1 MERTPEPGGFEAMR
15 INLTVKAGPHKGEVF
30 EFQERAFF
38 VVGRSERANFRLP
51 VKDNSISRIHF
62 MIEMNPPQCRLTDM
76 DSTNGTRVNGQ
87 KVAMADLKDGDLI
100 TAGKTILLVSVI
112 GSDEPLVS
120 TTETILTS
128 GVAALDGPLQ
138 PGPHAVP
145 TAAPSGQPLSTVDYP
160 SQPRP
165 DEKAPRSCRLCG
177 DSLAETEIGATSS
190 GGRNTNVE
198 AISLCPACQGRI
210 GNHPQPIPGYQ
221 VVRELGRGGMGVVYQ
236 ALRTADG
243 GLVALKTI
251 KPAVDPTP
259 VEMDRFL
266 REAQI
271 LSELDHPN
279 IVSFHELGESNGL
292 LYFAM
297 DYVAGTDAAHLL
309 KQHRGPLP
317 IARAVDLVCQ
327 LLRALD
333 YAHAKGFVHL
343 DVKPANMLV
352 TQEGGRDVMRL
363 SDFGLARIYLTSKM
377 SGLSTNDE
385 CGGTA
390 PFMAPEQINDLRATK
405 PSADQYSAAATL
417 YNLLTDRFIYDFPK
431 KLHAKIM
438 KILLEDPVPIR
449 DRRPDLPE
457 GLAAIIHR
465 ALARDPQARYPN
477 VREMRRALLPFA
489 K

>member
-1 MERTPEPGGFEAMR
+1 
-15 INLTVKAGPHKGEVF
+15 
-30 EFQERAFF
+30 
-38 VVGRSERANFRLP
+38 
-51 VKDNSISRIHF
+51 

-76 DSTNGTRVNGQ
+76 ESTNGTRVNGQ

-100 TAGKTILLVSVI
+100 TAGKTTLLVSVI
-112 GSDEPLVS
+112 GSDEPLPS
-120 TTETILTS
+120 PD
-128 GVAALDGPLQ
+128 GDGPYCTDGRSSD
-138 PGPHAVP
+138 GPASPVRHAVP
-145 TAAPSGQPLSTVDYP
+145 LAATSGQALSTADYP
-160 SQPRP
+160 SRPRP
-165 DEKAPRSCRLCG
+165 AENATRGCRLCG
-177 DSLAETEIGATSS
+177 DNLAEGEIGAGGS
-190 GGRNTNVE
+190 GGQNANADTVW
-198 AISLCPACQGRI
+198 LCPACRGRI

-221 VVRELGRGGMGVVYQ
+221 VVRELGRGGMGIVYQ

-243 GLVALKTI
+243 RLVALKTI

-259 VEMDRFL
+259 VEIDRFL

-309 KQHRGPLP
+309 RQHGGPLP

-343 DVKPANMLV
+343 DVKPSNMLV
-352 TQEGGRDVMRL
+352 TQEGGRDVVRL

-417 YNLLTDRFIYDFPK
+417 YNFLTDRFIYDFPK

-465 ALARDPQARYPN
+465 ALARDPLARYAERAGDAPG
-477 VREMRRALLPFA
+477 VLPSPSDRRRPALRSHPALKDQTRPGPRGTRA
-489 K
+489 S

>member
-1 MERTPEPGGFEAMR
+1 MR
-15 INLTVKAGPHKGEVF
+15 INLTVKAGPHEGEVF
-30 EFQERAFF
+30 KFQERAFF
-38 VVGRSERANFRLP
+38 IVGRSERANFRLP
-51 VKDNSISRIHF
+51 VKDNSISRLHF

-76 DSTNGTRVNGQ
+76 DSTNGTKVNGH

-100 TAGKTILLVSVI
+100 TAGKTVLLVSVI

-120 TTETILTS
+120 TTKTILTTGAPAS
-128 GVAALDGPLQ
+128 DAHLRTGPL
-138 PGPHAVP
+138 PAPV
-145 TAAPSGQPLSTVDYP
+145 AAPSRQSLSTADYP
-160 SQPRP
+160 SRPRP
-165 DEKAPRSCRLCG
+165 GEKTARTCPFCG
-177 DSLAETEIGATSS
+177 QSLAETEIEASRSGQQNSNAEATL
-190 GGRNTNVE
+190 
-198 AISLCPACQGRI
+198 LCPACRGEV
-210 GNHPQPIPGYQ
+210 GSHLQPIPGYQ

-236 ALRTADG
+236 AIRTADG

-251 KPAVDPTP
+251 KPAVDPTQ

-266 REAQI
+266 REAHI

-279 IVSFHELGESNGL
+279 IVSFHELGESGGL

-297 DYVAGTDAAHLL
+297 DYVAGADAAHLL
-309 KQHRGPLP
+309 KQHHGPLP

-327 LLRALD
+327 LLQALE

-343 DVKPANMLV
+343 DVKPSNMLV
-352 TQEGGRDVMRL
+352 AQEGGRDVVRL

-377 SGLSTNDE
+377 SGLSTNDGG
-385 CGGTA
+385 GGTA
-390 PFMAPEQINDLRATK
+390 PFMAPEQINDLRGTK

-417 YNLLTDRFIYDFPK
+417 YNFLTDQFIYDFPS

-438 KILLEDPVPIR
+438 KILLEDPVPIHT
-449 DRRPDLPE
+449 RRPDLPA
-457 GLAAIIHR
+457 GLAAVIHR

-489 K
+489 R

>member
-1 MERTPEPGGFEAMR
+1 MR
-15 INLTVKAGPHKGEVF
+15 INLTVKAGPHEGKVF
-30 EFQERAFF
+30 EFGERANFI
-38 VVGRSERANFRLP
+38 VGRSERANFRLA

-76 DSTNGTRVNGQ
+76 ESTNGTKVNGQ
-87 KVAMADLKDGDLI
+87 KVAVADLKDGDLI
-100 TAGKTILLVSVI
+100 TAGKTTLLVSVI
-112 GSDEPLVS
+112 ASDEPRMS
-120 TTETILTS
+120 ATEMIPTQ
-128 GVAALDGPLQ
+128 GAAAFDAPLQ

-145 TAAPSGQPLSTVDYP
+145 SATSSGQPLATADYP
-160 SQPRP
+160 PRP
-165 DEKAPRSCRLCG
+165 RPAERAWRGCRLCG
-177 DSLAETEIGATSS
+177 DTLAEAELGAGDPVGQNPTVDASW
-190 GGRNTNVE
+190 
-198 AISLCPACQGRI
+198 LCPACRGRI
-210 GNHPQPIPGYQ
+210 GNQFQPIAGYQ

-236 ALRTADG
+236 AVGTADG

-251 KPAVDPTP
+251 QPAVDPTP
-259 VEMDRFL
+259 VEIDRFL
-266 REAQI
+266 REARI

-297 DYVAGTDAAHLL
+297 DYVAGTDAGRLL
-309 KQHRGPLP
+309 AQHGGPLP

-343 DVKPANMLV
+343 DVKPSNMLV
-352 TQEGGRDVMRL
+352 TQEGGHDVVRL
-363 SDFGLARIYLTSKM
+363 SDFGLARIYFTSKM
-377 SGLSTNDE
+377 SGLSNNDE
-385 CGGTA
+385 GGGTA
-390 PFMAPEQINDLRATK
+390 PFMAPEQINDLRAAK

-417 YNLLTDRFIYDFPK
+417 YNFLTDRYIYDFPK

-457 GLAAIIHR
+457 GLAAIVHR
-465 ALARDPQARYPN
+465 ALARDPQARYAN

>member
-1 MERTPEPGGFEAMR
+1 MR
-15 INLTVKAGPHKGEVF
+15 INLTVKAGPHEGQVF
-30 EFQERAFF
+30 EFEDRANFI
-38 VVGRSERANFRLP
+38 VGRSERANFRLA

-62 MIEMNPPQCRLTDM
+62 MIEMNPPRCRLTDM

-87 KVAMADLKDGDLI
+87 KVAIADLKDGDLI
-100 TAGKTILLVSVI
+100 TAGKTTLLVSMI
-112 GSDEPLVS
+112 DDDEPVVS
-120 TTETILTS
+120 ATETFLTTAN
-128 GVAALDGPLQ
+128 AAVDDLLQ
-138 PGPHAVP
+138 PRPHAVP
-145 TAAPSGQPLSTVDYP
+145 SAAPSGQPLSTVAYP
-160 SQPRP
+160 SPPQPA
-165 DEKAPRSCRLCG
+165 DKGPRRCLLCG
-177 DSLAETEIGATSS
+177 DSLAETAIGAGGSP
-190 GGRNTNVE
+190 GRNPNFG
-198 AISLCPACQGRI
+198 AIPLCPACLERI
-210 GNHPQPIPGYQ
+210 GNVLQPISGYQ

-236 ALRTADG
+236 AVRTSDG
-243 GLVALKTI
+243 RLVALKTI

-259 VEMDRFL
+259 VEIDRFL

-297 DYVAGTDAAHLL
+297 DYVAGTDAARLL
-309 KQHRGPLP
+309 SQNGGPLP

-343 DVKPANMLV
+343 DVKPSNMLV
-352 TQEGGRDVMRL
+352 TQEGGRDVVRL

-377 SGLSTNDE
+377 SGLSANDE
-385 CGGTA
+385 GGGTA

-417 YNLLTDRFIYDFPK
+417 YNFLTDHFIYDFPK

-449 DRRPDLPE
+449 DRRPDLPV

-465 ALARDPQARYPN
+465 ALARDPLARYAN

-489 K
+489 A

>member
-1 MERTPEPGGFEAMR
+1 MR
-15 INLTVKAGPHKGEVF
+15 INLTVKAGPHEGQVF

-51 VKDNSISRIHF
+51 VKDNSISRLHF

-76 DSTNGTRVNGQ
+76 DSTNGTRVNGR

-100 TAGKTILLVSVI
+100 TAGKTTLLVSVI
-112 GSDEPLVS
+112 GSGEPLVS
-120 TTETILTS
+120 PTETVLTS
-128 GVAALDGPLQ
+128 GAATRDVLLQ
-138 PGPHAVP
+138 PGPQAVP
-145 TAAPSGQPLSTVDYP
+145 TTSSRQQLSTAAYP
-160 SQPRP
+160 SRPRP
-165 DEKAPRSCRLCG
+165 AEKASHSCRLCG
-177 DSLAETEIGATSS
+177 QSLAGIKTGSRGS
-190 GGRNTNVE
+190 DGQNTNVDT
-198 AISLCPACQGRI
+198 ISLCPACQGRV
-210 GNHPQPIPGYQ
+210 GSHLQPIPGYQ

-236 ALRTADG
+236 ALRTSDG
-243 GLVALKTI
+243 ALVALKTI
-251 KPAVDPTP
+251 QPAVDPTP

-266 REAQI
+266 REAHI

-292 LYFAM
+292 LYFVM
-297 DYVAGTDAAHLL
+297 DFVPGTDAAHLL
-309 KQHRGPLP
+309 KQNRGPLP
-317 IARAVDLVCQ
+317 IARAADLVCQ

-333 YAHAKGFVHL
+333 YAHARGFVHL

-352 TQEGGRDVMRL
+352 TQEGGRDVVRL

-377 SGLSTNDE
+377 SGLNSNDGG
-385 CGGTA
+385 GGTA
-390 PFMAPEQINDLRATK
+390 PFMAPEQINDLRAAK

-417 YNLLTDRFIYDFPK
+417 YHFLTDQFIYDFPK
-431 KLHAKIM
+431 TLHAKIM
-438 KILLEDPVPIR
+438 KILLDDPVPIR
-449 DRRPDLPE
+449 DRRPDLPK

-477 VREMRRALLPFA
+477 AREMRRALLPFA

>member
-1 MERTPEPGGFEAMR
+1 
-15 INLTVKAGPHKGEVF
+15 
-30 EFQERAFF
+30 
-38 VVGRSERANFRLP
+38 
-51 VKDNSISRIHF
+51 

-76 DSTNGTRVNGQ
+76 ESTNGTKVNGQ

-100 TAGKTILLVSVI
+100 TAGKTTLLVSMI
-112 GSDEPLVS
+112 GGDEPLVS
-120 TTETILTS
+120 ATETFLT
-128 GVAALDGPLQ
+128 AATAAFDASLQ
-138 PGPHAVP
+138 PGPHAGAKHRPFRTITFHGGLSV
-145 TAAPSGQPLSTVDYP
+145 AATTGREGPAD
-160 SQPRP
+160 
-165 DEKAPRSCRLCG
+165 CRLCG
-177 DSLAETEIGATSS
+177 DGLAEGEIGA
-190 GGRNTNVE
+190 GGSAGQTPNFD
-198 AISLCPACQGRI
+198 AICLCPACRGRI
-210 GNHPQPIPGYQ
+210 GNHSQPIPGYQ
-221 VVRELGRGGMGVVYQ
+221 VVRELGQGGMGIVYQ

-259 VEMDRFL
+259 VEIDRFL

-309 KQHRGPLP
+309 SQNGGPLP

-343 DVKPANMLV
+343 DVKPSNMLV
-352 TQEGGRDVMRL
+352 SQEGGRDVVRL

-377 SGLSTNDE
+377 SGLCTDDE
-385 CGGTA
+385 GGGTA

-417 YNLLTDRFIYDFPK
+417 YNFLTDCFIYDFPK

-465 ALARDPQARYPN
+465 ALARDPLARYAN